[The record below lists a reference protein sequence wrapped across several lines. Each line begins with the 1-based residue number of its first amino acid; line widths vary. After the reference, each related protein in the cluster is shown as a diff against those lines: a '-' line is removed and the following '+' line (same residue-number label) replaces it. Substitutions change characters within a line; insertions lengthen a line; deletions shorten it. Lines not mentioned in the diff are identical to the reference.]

1 MSGRIVRDN
10 IDGSITTVDDG
21 VERTWNAEAWRL
33 ILPNEAGTVRRGD
46 RESHRIKSRL
56 HVLLNTL
63 EVQLNRLN
71 VRVLERRSVTA
82 PGGSAPDAVA
92 VAPVEAADIVE
103 TDVMRRWRAHG
114 HVEIEGVAG
123 YDVYVGG
130 DDETPG
136 TLRID
141 ANAPGNQ
148 ASAYLPVAQVA
159 QLHRVLGDWL
169 TSRGVLLP
177 AVSGSAGLNSPVAG
191 CGDAPAPG
199 EYQLKQEAR
208 HESPAR
214 SAPATP
220 NQPKERFD
228 ATPQAYVPS

>member
-1 MSGRIVRDN
+1 MTARTVRDN
-10 IDGSITTVDDG
+10 GDGTITTVDDG
-21 VERTWNAEAWRL
+21 V
-33 ILPNEAGTVRRGD
+33 
-46 RESHRIKSRL
+46 
-56 HVLLNTL
+56 
-63 EVQLNRLN
+63 
-71 VRVLERRSVTA
+71 ERRSVTA

-141 ANAPGNQ
+141 ANDPGNQ

-177 AVSGSAGLNSPVAG
+177 AVSGSAGLNSPDAG
-191 CGDAPAPG
+191 FRGYARARRAPS
-199 EYQLKQEAR
+199 ET
-208 HESPAR
+208 R
-214 SAPATP
+214 SAPRESSSQRASHTKP
-220 NQPKERFD
+220 TEGEIRCDTSSICPVLTRR
-228 ATPQAYVPS
+228 P

>member
-1 MSGRIVRDN
+1 MTARTVRDN
-10 IDGSITTVDDG
+10 GDGTITTVDDG
-21 VERTWNAEAWRL
+21 V
-33 ILPNEAGTVRRGD
+33 
-46 RESHRIKSRL
+46 
-56 HVLLNTL
+56 
-63 EVQLNRLN
+63 
-71 VRVLERRSVTA
+71 ERRSVTA

-141 ANAPGNQ
+141 ANDPGNQ